1 MALLLLRTRVI
12 DSAAVYANFHRI
24 ISLVRNT
31 LRSLW
36 WVEARIYSKAT
47 IEWPPQAK
55 RAACVWSGREERSA
69 GIGRLDEIEREI
81 LVKAMLPP
89 AARASRH
96 WHHQRADTFVLL
108 SVTSLVPFFFFYIP

>member
-1 MALLLLRTRVI
+1 MLGFNSMPLLFLRTRVI

-69 GIGRLDEIEREI
+69 GIGRLDEISRERSWSKRCFRQPLGPLATGI
-81 LVKAMLPP
+81 
-89 AARASRH
+89 
-96 WHHQRADTFVLL
+96 
-108 SVTSLVPFFFFYIP
+108 TSEQIPLFYCP